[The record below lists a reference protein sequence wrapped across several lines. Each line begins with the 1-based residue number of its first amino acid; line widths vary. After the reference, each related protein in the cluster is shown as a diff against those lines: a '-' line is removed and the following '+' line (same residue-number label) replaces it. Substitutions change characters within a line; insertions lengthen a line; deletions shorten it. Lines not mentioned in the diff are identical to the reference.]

1 MKWHI
6 TLGLAM
12 SVYTSWATDRLKSM
26 NIADSVYFI
35 SGGASGLGEAAARRL
50 AANGAAGVVI
60 SDLNLEAA
68 QKLASE
74 LGEVALAVRV
84 DVQNTDEIAAGMD
97 AAISRFG
104 RIDAAINCAG
114 IGWAERT
121 LDRENNAASIDNYRR
136 VININL
142 VGTFDVTRIAAS
154 HIAKN
159 EPQDSGERGVIVM
172 TASLAAFDGQIG
184 QAAYSASKGGIV
196 GMTLPL
202 SRDLAATGIRVVT
215 VAPGL
220 IDTPIY
226 DTMPEGL
233 KERLASTPVFP
244 KRLGLPDEYAH
255 LVQAILENGYLNGET
270 IRLDAAL
277 RMAPK

>member
-12 SVYTSWATDRLKSM
+12 NAYTNWATDRLRSM

-74 LGEVALAVRV
+74 LGEVALAARV

-97 AAISRFG
+97 AAISHFG

-121 LDRENNAASIDNYRR
+121 LDRENNAASIDSYRR
-136 VININL
+136 IININL

>member
-1 MKWHI
+1 M
-6 TLGLAM
+6 
-12 SVYTSWATDRLKSM
+12 D
-26 NIADSVYFI
+26 IANSVYFI

-50 AANGAAGVVI
+50 VAGGAAGVAI
-60 SDLNLEAA
+60 ADLNLEAA
-68 QKLASE
+68 SSLASE
-74 LGEVALAVRV
+74 LGGAALAVRV
-84 DVQNTDEIAAGMD
+84 DVQNSDEISAGMETVI
-97 AAISRFG
+97 ARFG
-104 RIDAAINCAG
+104 RLDAAINCAG

-121 LDRENNAASIDNYRR
+121 LDRENKAASIENYRR

-142 VGTFDVTRIAAS
+142 VGTFDVTRIAAT

-159 EPQDSGERGVIVM
+159 EPNELGERGVIVL
-172 TASLAAFDGQIG
+172 TASLAAYDGQIG

-202 SRDLAATGIRVVT
+202 SRDLAAVGIRVVT

-233 KERLASTPVFP
+233 KERLAATPVFP

>member
-1 MKWHI
+1 MKIDGSVFFI
-6 TLGLAM
+6 T
-12 SVYTSWATDRLKSM
+12 
-26 NIADSVYFI
+26 
-35 SGGASGLGEAAARRL
+35 GGASGLGEAVARRVIVG
-50 AANGAAGVVI
+50 GAAGVVI
-60 SDLNLEAA
+60 ADLNGELA
-68 QKLASE
+68 QSLATE
-74 LGEVALAVRV
+74 LGERAVAVGV
-84 DVQNTDEIAAGMD
+84 DVQKTEAVTEAIAA
-97 AAISRFG
+97 AINSFG
-104 RIDAAINCAG
+104 RIDVAVNCAG

-121 LDRENNAASIDNYRR
+121 LDREGNPASIENYRR

-142 VGTFDVTRIAAS
+142 VGTFDVLRLAS
-154 HIAKN
+154 AEMAKN
-159 EPQDSGERGVIVM
+159 EPNADGERGVIVM

-202 SRDLAATGIRVVT
+202 ARDFAPVGIRVMT
-215 VAPGL
+215 IAPGL

-244 KRLGLPDEYAH
+244 TRLGLPDEYAH
-255 LVQAILENGYLNGET
+255 LVQSIVENAYLNGES

>member
-12 SVYTSWATDRLKSM
+12 SVYTSWATDRLRSM

>member
-1 MKWHI
+1 M
-6 TLGLAM
+6 
-12 SVYTSWATDRLKSM
+12 
-26 NIADSVYFI
+26 
-35 SGGASGLGEAAARRL
+35 
-50 AANGAAGVVI
+50 
-60 SDLNLEAA
+60 NLEAA
-68 QKLASE
+68 NKLAAE
-74 LGEVALAVRV
+74 LGDIALAVRV
-84 DVQNTDEIAAGMD
+84 DVQNTDEISAGM
-97 AAISRFG
+97 
-104 RIDAAINCAG
+104 DAAINCAG

-121 LDRENNAASIDNYRR
+121 LDRENNAASIDSYRH
-136 VININL
+136 VISINL

-159 EPQDSGERGVIVM
+159 EPKESGERGVIVM
-172 TASLAAFDGQIG
+172 TASIATFDGQIG
-184 QAAYSASKGGIV
+184 QAAYSVSKGSIV

-202 SRDLAATGIRVVT
+202 SRDLAAVGIRVMT

-226 DTMPEGL
+226 DIMPEGL

-244 KRLGLPDEYAH
+244 QRLGLPDEYAH
-255 LVQAILENGYLNGET
+255 LVQAILENCYLNGET

>member
-1 MKWHI
+1 
-6 TLGLAM
+6 M
-12 SVYTSWATDRLKSM
+12 SAYTIWGGRSLHSM

-50 AANGAAGVVI
+50 VTNGAAGVVI
-60 SDLNLEAA
+60 ADLNLEAA
-68 QKLASE
+68 RALAAE
-74 LGEVALAVRV
+74 LGEVALAVEV
-84 DVQNTDEIAAGMD
+84 DVQDTGEISAGME
-97 AAISRFG
+97 ATIERFG
-104 RIDAAINCAG
+104 RLDAAINCAG

-121 LDRENNAASIDNYRR
+121 LDRENQAASIDSYRR

-159 EPQDSGERGVIVM
+159 EPNDSGERGVIVL

-202 SRDLAATGIRVVT
+202 SRDLAAVGIRVVT

-233 KERLASTPVFP
+233 KDRLAATPVFP